1 MGSGKGE
8 LYTEYLDCLHPEQ
21 QGAQRLQDT
30 DYTKLHYDSNAL
42 RADEQALVC

>member
-1 MGSGKGE
+1 M
-8 LYTEYLDCLHPEQ
+8 